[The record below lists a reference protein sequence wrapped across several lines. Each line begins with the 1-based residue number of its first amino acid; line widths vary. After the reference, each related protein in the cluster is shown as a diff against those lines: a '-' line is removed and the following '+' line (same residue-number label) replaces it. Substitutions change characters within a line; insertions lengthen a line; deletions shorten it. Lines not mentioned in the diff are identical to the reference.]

1 MRDVFF
7 YLIRILC
14 LILLSVMIQNISGS
28 EVFMKENIMDR
39 IGREMAEFLQGMREE
54 RTAIAELR
62 KAIDEDRKKN
72 EASFVQERIVNAE
85 LRESQ
90 KKTDEQIRELRES
103 QKKTDEQIRELRESQ
118 KKTDEQIRELRESQK
133 KTDEQIRKTSKK
145 VDDTSD
151 TLGKLGVIDGKVAE
165 DLFYRNVQHV
175 FEGKIPAFSDVRRN
189 VKKKGI
195 PGEYD
200 IVAVGE
206 RMVLVVEV
214 KKKMEQD
221 MVDRFVDD
229 QLPKFRLIFPE
240 YRDFPVIGG
249 VGALVMQDAISR
261 YAEKKGL
268 YVLTQNGEGGA
279 MLVNRKNFRAKEF

>member
-72 EASFVQERIVNAE
+72 EASFVQERIVNA
-85 LRESQ
+85 
-90 KKTDEQIRELRES
+90 
-103 QKKTDEQIRELRESQ
+103 ELRESQ